1 MKKNK
6 LINLIFVFNEWDLLN
21 KRMDYYQDYVDEFII
36 FDLKVHGLKYKD
48 SIINNEILELI
59 KSITDIG
66 FEDVIWCSKVNDII
80 PTKHLHNLNTKS
92 DFKVFNHKILNW
104 SDNLSVN
111 RDVIGSFSFTY
122 SSILRNKKLLNEIYN
137 HININDNI
145 RNNETIGYQL
155 IGFQDDDSLSE
166 SIEFYYGQKHNPS
179 ELNFFKQ
186 NLICLDE
193 YNKPE
198 VLKDINSQ
206 LGGFFN
212 IPFEPRPPKEIEI
225 EILSDGLMIGNIYYN
240 IETPMNYPL
249 GDKNDFIMN
258 ESLRVI
264 KEHFAL
270 PDDSIIL
277 KNKTENKVSVLKYS
291 DFINCIPSKLT

>member
-6 LINLIFVFNEWDLLN
+6 LINLIFVFNEGDLIR
-21 KRMDYYQDYVDEFII
+21 KRMDYYQNYVDEFVI
-36 FDLKVHGLKYKD
+36 FDLKIHGLNYFD
-48 SIINNEILELI
+48 SIKNDELI
-59 KSITDIG
+59 KLIKNIKG
-66 FEDVIWCSKVNDII
+66 INFEDVIWCSRANDFIH
-80 PTKHLHNLNTKS
+80 PNDLHHLNTNS
-92 DFKVFNHKILNW
+92 DFKALNHKILNW
-104 SDNLSVN
+104 SDNLSTN
-111 RDVIGSFSFTY
+111 RETCGSFSFTY
-122 SSILRNKKLLNEIYN
+122 SSVLRNKKLLDEIYN
-137 HININDNI
+137 HIIIKDNI
-145 RNNETIGYQL
+145 RNRDTIGYQL
-155 IGFQDDDSLSE
+155 VGFQNIESLSE
-166 SIEFYYGQKHNPS
+166 NIEFYYGQKYNPS

-212 IPFEPRPPKEIEI
+212 IPFEPRPPKEFEI
-225 EILSDGLMIGNIYYN
+225 DILSDGLMIDNIYYN
-240 IETPMNYPL
+240 IEIPMNYPL
-249 GDKNDFIMN
+249 GDKNDFIKN

-264 KEHFAL
+264 KEHFPL

>member
-6 LINLIFVFNEWDLLN
+6 LINLIFFFNEDDFLQ
-21 KRMDYYQDYVDEFII
+21 RRIEYYQGYVDEFVI
-36 FDLKVHGLKYKD
+36 FDLKRYGIKYGD
-48 SIINNEILELI
+48 SILSNELSDLI
-59 KSITDIG
+59 KNIRNLN
-66 FEDVIWCSKVNDII
+66 FEDIIWCSKVNDV
-80 PTKHLHNLNTKS
+80 LHPKDLNLLNTNS
-92 DFKVFNHKILNW
+92 DFKILNHRVLNW
-104 SDNLSVN
+104 SDNLSTN
-111 RDVIGSFSFTY
+111 RDVTGSFSFSY
-122 SSILRNKKLLNEIYN
+122 SSFLRNKKLQEEI
-137 HININDNI
+137 HHRQQIIDNI
-145 RNNETIGYQL
+145 RNNDTVGYQL
-155 IGFQDDDSLSE
+155 IGFQNIEGLSE
-166 SIEFYYGQKHNPS
+166 NVEFYYGQKYNPS

-186 NLICLDE
+186 NLISLDE

-212 IPFEPRPPKEIEI
+212 IPFEPRPPKEFEI
-225 EILSDGLMIGNIYYN
+225 DILSDGLMIDNVYYN
-240 IETPMNYPL
+240 IEIPMNYPL
-249 GDKNDFIMN
+249 GDKNDFIKN

-264 KEHFAL
+264 KEHFPL